1 MIELITKRKLK
12 EKEGLK
18 LGDSAYFQKTIS
30 ESDVYLF
37 AGITGDLNP
46 AHINNEEAKRSIFEK
61 RVVHGILTAGLISA
75 VIGMQL
81 PGPGTI
87 YLSQDLKFIEPVFI
101 GDTIKASVSV
111 IDIDKEKNIVTLLT
125 TCYNQNNQI
134 VIKGTAKVKPP
145 D

>member
-1 MIELITKRKLK
+1 MK
-12 EKEGLK
+12 ESQKKDIK
-18 LGDSAYFQKTIS
+18 LGDTAYFQKTIS
-30 ESDVYLF
+30 ESDVYMF

-46 AHINNEEAKRSIFEK
+46 AHINIEEAKRSIFEK

-87 YLSQDLKFIEPVFI
+87 YLSQNIKFIEPVFI
-101 GDTIKASVSV
+101 DDTIKASVSV

>member
-1 MIELITKRKLK
+1 MK